1 MLNYEVLYEI
11 SKGKIDMYQ
20 DKIVL
25 RSEFTSL
32 SWKVAAFFIGGS
44 LPLILFGKAVLATWF
59 SLGLIF
65 GCLAMIEDRPN
76 WQDIKGVFMSN
87 VAKATLIML
96 LIFSASALNSV
107 DQHYSL
113 VRFYEMFY
121 LSVASGLLVLIFN
134 KMPKVYVYLT
144 LKVLCVATL
153 MIGAFVLI
161 DSFVDSDR
169 LSYTLH
175 GRKWEDIDRLEQ
187 IGSIIAILAPFVWTW
202 TFKLSRKDF
211 YWARKLGLAASY
223 ALFFVA
229 IVCGGVAGWFA
240 VFTAAFVFL
249 VMGGRWHALS
259 LRTKHWLLLPCAIF
273 TAFLG
278 YFTASGVEHL
288 QSNQFLNKYS
298 EYTQF
303 IEDSI
308 DVISTTPV
316 LGVGVNATRFLPT
329 PDAAIGKSTS
339 QNFLLQLLLETG
351 FLGLAASVVLI
362 LMVLYRLYR
371 YARVNI
377 YGLAGISS
385 MVAFFV
391 ASLANTSI
399 FNAWWLAFFI
409 ALSSL
414 SIRLCK
420 KTR

>member
-1 MLNYEVLYEI
+1 
-11 SKGKIDMYQ
+11 MYQ

-59 SLGLIF
+59 SLGLVF
-65 GCLAMIEDRPN
+65 GCIAMFEDRPSL
-76 WQDIKGVFMSN
+76 QDLKDVFLSN
-87 VAKATLIML
+87 VAKVVLITL

-121 LSVASGLLVLIFN
+121 LSVASGLLVLLFN
-134 KMPKVYVYLT
+134 KMPKLYVYLT
-144 LKVLCVATL
+144 LKVLCITTL
-153 MIGAFVLI
+153 LITGLVLV
-161 DSFVDSDR
+161 DTFVDSER

-175 GRKWEDIDRLEQ
+175 GKRWEDIARLEQ
-187 IGSIIAILAPFVWTW
+187 IGSILAILAPFVWTW
-202 TFKLSRKDF
+202 IFKLSRKDY
-211 YWARKLGLAASY
+211 YWAKKIGLPISY
-223 ALFFVA
+223 SIFFAV

-240 VFTAAFVFL
+240 VFIAAVLYL
-249 VMGGRWHALS
+249 VIGGHWHALA
-259 LRTKHWLLLPCAIF
+259 LQTKHWLLLPCAVF
-273 TAFLG
+273 LAFLG
-278 YFTASGVEHL
+278 YFTASGVAHL
-288 QSNQFLNKYS
+288 QNNKYLERYS

-303 IEDSI
+303 VEKSI
-308 DVISTTPV
+308 DYIATTPV

-329 PDAAIGKSTS
+329 PEAAIGKSMS

-351 FLGLAASVVLI
+351 FLGLVASVILI
-362 LMVLYRLYR
+362 FMVLYKLYH
-371 YARVNI
+371 YAKVNV

-385 MVAFFV
+385 LVAFCV

-420 KTR
+420 KTK